1 MSDSEYEMETIEKPK
16 NNKIIKKRVASEKQI
31 EHLRKIQPKA
41 TEAKKRNREIAQTI
55 NSYEKAKQPR
65 GNSQTEL
72 ELSSM
77 KSDLSKVVRYLS
89 QQEQH
94 KIEKRKQKQLQKESV
109 DKETSRAYSYNDSD
123 LFR

>member
-1 MSDSEYEMETIEKPK
+1 MSDSEYEMETVEKSKKP
-16 NNKIIKKRVASEKQI
+16 KKRVCSEKQI

-41 TEAKKRNREIAQTI
+41 TEAKKKNKEIAQTI
-55 NSYEKAKQPR
+55 NAYEKAKQPR

-72 ELSSM
+72 ELATM
-77 KSDLSKVVRYLS
+77 KSDISKVVRYLS
-89 QQEQH
+89 QQEQY
-94 KIEKRKQKQLQKESV
+94 KIEKRKQKLAQQQSV